1 LPRRKVDGRK
11 SKEHFVAN
19 RAGAD
24 RPGLGPG
31 LFLETADFAHAFF
44 ARSGTLTGWNGAFAS
59 NFRANALRR
68 DGKVSDVFPDID
80 EAVWMEI
87 WQKLDSGQ
95 TVILR
100 NRLGD
105 DDHKFDV
112 TFAPIF
118 GTRGHM
124 AWVEIKQC
132 TKSNLQS
139 LQQMQGEILEAV
151 ATGWPLPDVVDLLC
165 RRAEAMCPDVVCSVL
180 RADLSANCLY
190 PLASPSVPKAI
201 QDATE
206 YVPIG
211 PGIGSCGN
219 TAFYGEPTEAT
230 DISTDPH
237 WESFRDMFLHN
248 GLRACW
254 SSPIKGRS
262 GEVLGTFA
270 FYYREPRGP
279 NMLERQIVEAC
290 VHLCALAIDHDNSHS
305 RILTLAYRDPQT
317 DLPNRTAFQ
326 QHTCA
331 VLQQIPGTGHA
342 LALHYIDL
350 DNFKSIN
357 DTLGHVVGDQLLR
370 AVGERFV
377 AACQNNEYIA
387 RLGGDEFAVLQ
398 FPFKT
403 SENIDGLAEKLLACF
418 DDPFEVEGRK
428 IAISASIGIA
438 RAPNDSDNFTDLLRR
453 ADVALYRAKS
463 FGRATYCPF
472 NEEMGQQ
479 LLVRGEIESDLR
491 EAIEN
496 DELVPYFQP
505 IVDLASGR
513 IVAFEALARWILPSG
528 SFVPPNLFIP
538 LAEEMGIIGELG
550 EQILRRACIEA
561 AKWPADI
568 KVAVNLSSLQLGRH
582 GFIQEI
588 EHALADSS
596 LAPER
601 LELEITETVP
611 LIENAAMREILHALK
626 QRGISIA
633 LDDFGTGYSS
643 LSYLRSFPFDRLKID
658 QSFVREIPSH
668 EGTMAVIRAML
679 DLARSLNVRTTAEG
693 IETEQQCIWLQAR
706 GCSEGQGYLF
716 ERPMPAAK
724 VTDFL
729 CAQRA
734 DRVHAFRRR
743 NA

>member
-1 LPRRKVDGRK
+1 MKHEL
-11 SKEHFVAN
+11 FVAHRVGADTPDT
-19 RAGAD
+19 RAG
-24 RPGLGPG
+24 LS
-31 LFLETADFAHAFF
+31 LEAADFAHALFT
-44 ARSGTLTGWNGAFAS
+44 RSGALTGWNGAFA
-59 NFRANALRR
+59 ANVSASDLRR
-68 DGKVSDVFPDID
+68 DIHIS
-80 EAVWMEI
+80 AVLPRVDDALWAQT
-87 WQKLDSGQ
+87 WLKLDAGQ
-95 TVILR
+95 TVTLR
-100 NRLGD
+100 RGSGSAGPNYDVCVTPVFGAQGRL
-105 DDHKFDV
+105 
-112 TFAPIF
+112 AS
-118 GTRGHM
+118 
-124 AWVEIKQC
+124 VEIKHPSV
-132 TKSNLQS
+132 SNSQL
-139 LQQMQGEILEAV
+139 LQQLQKEILEVV

-165 RRAEAMCPDVVCSVL
+165 RRAEAMSPGVMCSVL
-180 RADLSANCLY
+180 RADLGANCLY
-190 PLASPSVPKAI
+190 PLAGPSLPQEV
-201 QDATE
+201 QDATQC
-206 YVPIG
+206 VPIG

-219 TAFYGEPTEAT
+219 TAFYGEATEAT
-230 DISTDPH
+230 DISTDQRWEPFKNLFLPH
-237 WESFRDMFLHN
+237 

-254 SSPIKGRS
+254 STPIKGRS
-262 GEVLGTFA
+262 EQVLGTFA

-279 NMLERQIVEAC
+279 DMLERQIVEAC
-290 VHLCALAIDHDNSHS
+290 VHLCAIAIDHDNAHS
-305 RILTLAYRDPQT
+305 SILKLAYRDSQT

-350 DNFKSIN
+350 DDFKGVN

-370 AVGERFV
+370 AVGRRFL
-377 AACQNNEYIA
+377 AACQDGEYVA

-403 SENIDGLAEKLLACF
+403 SEDIDRLAEKLLHCF
-418 DDPFEVEGRK
+418 DDPFEIEGRK
-428 IAISASIGIA
+428 ITISASIGIA
-438 RAPNDSDNFTDLLRR
+438 RAPIDSDNFTDLLRR
-453 ADVALYRAKS
+453 ADVALYRAKGA
-463 FGRATYCPF
+463 GRATYCPF

-479 LLVRGEIESDLR
+479 LLIRREIESDLR

-505 IVDLASGR
+505 IVDLATGR
-513 IVAFEALARWILPSG
+513 IIAFEALARWILPSG

-561 AKWPADI
+561 ATWPKDI

-582 GFIQEI
+582 GFVQEI
-588 EHALADSS
+588 ERVLAESG

-611 LIENAAMREILHALK
+611 LIENAAMREILHGLRR
-626 QRGISIA
+626 RGICIA

-658 QSFVREIPSH
+658 QSFVGEIH
-668 EGTMAVIRAML
+668 EHEETMAVIKAML
-679 DLARSLNVRTTAEG
+679 DLARSLDVRTTAEG
-693 IETEQQCIWLQAR
+693 IETEQQRIWLQSR

-724 VTDFL
+724 VADFL
-729 CAQRA
+729 RAQP
-734 DRVHAFRRR
+734 DSSTHAFRRR